1 MSALRFQE
9 LAVKRVSPEAAGAVA
24 ITFDIPPSDRERFT
38 FEPGQ
43 FLTVRATIDG
53 QEVRRTYSISSP
65 RSRLARNG
73 ELEIGIRPVEGG
85 LFSNWATRAIKAG
98 DTLEVMPPDGRFVIK
113 KKRAIHRVGFAAGS
127 GITPILCIAAST
139 LEEQP
144 DSKFTLIYGNR
155 RMSTVMFNE
164 ALQDLKDRF
173 RDRLTMIHVL
183 SRQAQEVDLLQGRI
197 DGGKV
202 RDIINTLLPVGSM
215 DEVFICGPDEMI
227 TATENA
233 LVEAGVAADRIR
245 TERFTVNL
253 PAGAHPVGASSTA
266 EAAAAA
272 TKDITMV
279 LVLDGKEHE
288 IAIGPDAMIT
298 ATENA
303 LVEAG
308 VPTDRIRTE
317 RFTVNLPAGAHPV
330 GASSTAEAAAAATK
344 DITMV
349 LVLDGKEHEIAI
361 GPDEHLLDAG
371 LNAGLDLPF
380 SCKAGVC
387 CTCRAKVTEGEV
399 VMDKNF
405 TLEADE
411 MAQGYVLSCQ
421 ARATT
426 KRLKISFDER

>member
-24 ITFDIPPSDRERFT
+24 ITFDIPPSDRERFN

-53 QEVRRTYSISSP
+53 QDVRRNYSISSP

-73 ELEIGIRPVEGG
+73 ELEIGVRPVEGG
-85 LFSNWATRAIKAG
+85 LFSNWAARAIKAG
-98 DTLEVMPPDGRFVIK
+98 DTLQVMPPDGRFVIR

-127 GITPILCIAAST
+127 GITPILSIAAST

-164 ALQDLKDRF
+164 ELQDLKDRY

-197 DGGKV
+197 DGAKV
-202 RDIINTLLPVGSM
+202 RDIIKALLPVGSM
-215 DEVFICGPDEMI
+215 DEVFIC
-227 TATENA
+227 
-233 LVEAGVAADRIR
+233 
-245 TERFTVNL
+245 
-253 PAGAHPVGASSTA
+253 
-266 EAAAAA
+266 
-272 TKDITMV
+272 
-279 LVLDGKEHE
+279 
-288 IAIGPDAMIT
+288 GPDAMIT